1 MRRATVLFVF
11 ILISGGGA
19 AIAYEPGTHERLA
32 IRSAAPSVSLL
43 DQILK
48 QELGL
53 IDGIKTPFPGTARRT
68 LQRVEDLIGDGARF
82 EDFPSWRALN
92 HFHNPLVE
100 PWDEAGLRTFSIF
113 GLPLVRGQSSTLWQ
127 QNPNQPWTFVFTPV
141 PLPSLGGQWSW
152 QDARRRYLD
161 ALTRPGK
168 EDTETEPGRDR
179 AFGELFETLG
189 HLTHLVQD
197 AFVPAHARNDA
208 HPPGLRSDWYEMWVE
223 RARTDLPGK
232 FSALLNATPKGPAP
246 SIFTATG
253 NERAPVPVA
262 RLIDTDTF
270 RPPSTSVLGD
280 ENSLIGAAE
289 YSNGNFLS
297 RGTLFRRFQFPR
309 TEALDPR
316 QPLELTPGK
325 FRRYFTKSRDG

>member
-92 HFHNPLVE
+92 LFHNPLVE

-152 QDARRRYLD
+152 QDARRRYLE
-161 ALTRPGK
+161 ALTRPRK

-179 AFGELFETLG
+179 AFGELFENLG

-208 HPPGLRSDWYEMWVE
+208 HPPGVRPDWYERWVQE
-223 RARTDLPGK
+223 TRRDRPGL
-232 FSALLNATPKGPAP
+232 FTTLLSATPKRPDLA
-246 SIFTATG
+246 IFTLTG
-253 NERAPVPVA
+253 NARAPVPVA
-262 RLIDTDTF
+262 RLINTAPF
-270 RPPSTSVLGD
+270 SPLNAGVLGE
-280 ENSLIGAAE
+280 ENPLVGAAE
-289 YSNGNFLS
+289 YTNGNFLS
-297 RGTLFRRFQFPR
+297 RGTLFRSFALPQPA
-309 TEALDPR
+309 ALDLGPIV
-316 QPLELTPGK
+316 EASPGK
-325 FRRYFTKSRDG
+325 FRRYFTKS